1 MPRSVAPK
9 GPVETEKPASR
20 AAPRTPLNIRLSG
33 VGASPDVLA
42 YMRERIGRR
51 LGKFAAHIQRVTLR
65 FEDANGPRGGADKV
79 CRIKAVLNGFDSI
92 LTEDRA
98 ETVRVAFD
106 KASHRC
112 VRAVQKAL
120 SRAGATAPAQR
131 RRGQEKPSASAP
143 KRSVKPSSGSIVGRR
158 VGRSDANIAKAAA
171 RPEKKRRDAY
181 VDTSQPGVS
190 ATDRRAGAGH
200 TARRNTKTHTGG
212 AVATLED
219 SEQARPS
226 RKSTRKSANRAKQD
240 DALRRRQTT
249 RAGAPS
255 TRARKAAKPK

>member
-9 GPVETEKPASR
+9 DPAETEKRASR
-20 AAPRTPLNIRLSG
+20 AAPRTPINIRMSG

-79 CRIKAVLNGFDSI
+79 CRVKVVLNGFDSI
-92 LTEDRA
+92 LAEDQA
-98 ETVRVAFD
+98 DTVRVAFD

-112 VRAVQKAL
+112 VRALQKAL

-131 RRGQEKPSASAP
+131 RRGQERAPTPAP
-143 KRSVKPSSGSIVGRR
+143 KRPVKADSGSLIGRR
-158 VGRSDANIAKAAA
+158 VGRSAANLAEAAA
-171 RPEKKRRDAY
+171 RPDKKRRDAF

-200 TARRNTKTHTGG
+200 TARRNAKGSTVG

-219 SEQARPS
+219 SAQARPS
-226 RKSTRKSANRAKQD
+226 RKSTRRSANRAKQD

-255 TRARKAAKPK
+255 ARARKAAKPK